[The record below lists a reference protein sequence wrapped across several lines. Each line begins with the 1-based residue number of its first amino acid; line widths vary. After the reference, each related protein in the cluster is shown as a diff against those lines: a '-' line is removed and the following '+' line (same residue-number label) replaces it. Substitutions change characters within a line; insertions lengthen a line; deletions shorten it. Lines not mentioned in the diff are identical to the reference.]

1 MFPGEGPVVKP
12 RFPGPVYPAAKA
24 RTMSLD
30 ELDHTL
36 LPGSDSYDS
45 ASKYLQQLQVQS
57 VAGQKAYVARKEA
70 EAKKAM
76 AAGIKQAK
84 ALYAYTLKH
93 GYGRD
98 LTKQYMAN
106 LKTLRATYN
115 SRPHHKVDLE

>member
-1 MFPGEGPVVKP
+1 MHF
-12 RFPGPVYPAAKA
+12 
-24 RTMSLD
+24 
-30 ELDHTL
+30 
-36 LPGSDSYDS
+36 
-45 ASKYLQQLQVQS
+45 LQQDPITDDTYPR
-57 VAGQKAYVARKEA
+57 VAT
-70 EAKKAM
+70 
-76 AAGIKQAK
+76 GIKQAK